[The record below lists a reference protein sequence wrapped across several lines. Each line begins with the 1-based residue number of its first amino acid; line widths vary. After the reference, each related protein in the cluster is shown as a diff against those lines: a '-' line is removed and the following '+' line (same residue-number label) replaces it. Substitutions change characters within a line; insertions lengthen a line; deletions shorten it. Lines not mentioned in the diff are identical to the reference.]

1 MTAILL
7 LLSLPVLAG
16 RPLIVPALN
25 LAICW
30 KLSSLTQSAGNLL
43 SLDFAGIL
51 RDYTPEFI
59 CCNMLA
65 LNSGTT
71 VKNNYDFLSKLENSN
86 SNFAKYLSG
95 LIEGDGTIHVP
106 KTERSNK
113 GILNYPSIQ
122 IVFHLKDLPLALII
136 QKELGHGSISKKKGL
151 NAYIYTINN
160 YEGVILVVSL
170 LNGNMKTNKIYS
182 LYKLID

>member
-1 MTAILL
+1 VTAILL

-16 RPLIVPALN
+16 AIVPAIN

-43 SLDFAGIL
+43 SLDLTGIL

-59 CCNMLA
+59 CCNMLSVG
-65 LNSGTT
+65 NFS
-71 VKNNYDFLSKLENSN
+71 KNNSYFLSKLVNSN
-86 SNFAKYLSG
+86 SHFSKYLSG

-106 KTERSNK
+106 KTERSHK

-160 YEGVILVVSL
+160 SEGVLLVVSL